1 MATPSYIPA
10 NNAKSSLFSTSS
22 PTLVISCLFDNS
34 LSDRCE
40 VKIISIFIGIL
51 YLMKNLSRGDP
62 RNEGTQRDEPQ
73 NLSTNCS
80 SRDLEASGKLKN
92 QTKVDT

>member
-1 MATPSYIPA
+1 
-10 NNAKSSLFSTSS
+10 
-22 PTLVISCLFDNS
+22 
-34 LSDRCE
+34 
-40 VKIISIFIGIL
+40 
-51 YLMKNLSRGDP
+51 MKNLSRGDP